1 MGKKASKEVRDSV
14 GKQKCTNFLNKI
26 NPNVVSQEE
35 MKGLRKLFDSFNK
48 KGDELNRNEFRLL
61 LKHCT
66 GVEDLDSLGVDVDEI
81 FDFVDVSKNGTVSF
95 QEFLFWL
102 AIYKKGTMDEKL
114 ARKVSNYKG
123 C

>member
-1 MGKKASKEVRDSV
+1 
-14 GKQKCTNFLNKI
+14 
-26 NPNVVSQEE
+26 